1 MTSATTVANPA
12 SGRLGLTRDGR
23 LLFAARSAR
32 LFAYGS
38 IAVILVLYLA
48 KLGFDGAAIGLIL
61 SLTLV
66 GDIVV
71 SLWLT
76 THADRLGRR
85 RTLEIGALLM
95 AGAGMAFALTNQFP
109 LLLLAATIGVISPS
123 GNEVGPFLAIEQAS
137 LTETIDARRR
147 TSVFAWYNLVGSIAT
162 AFGALGAGLAVGAM
176 LAAGFDE
183 LTAYRVVI
191 AGYAAIGLAMALLFR
206 SISPAV
212 EVAVAPATSIA
223 SRLGLRKSRNTVLG
237 LAALFSIDAF
247 AGGLVF
253 QSILAYWFHVTY
265 GVPEALLGLIFF
277 AANILAAVSALAAA
291 SIAARIGLINTMVF
305 THLPSNIL
313 LILVPLMPNLPLAI
327 LVLLARFSI
336 SQMDV
341 PARQSYT
348 IAVVDP
354 DERSAAA
361 GVTGIARST
370 GAAIS
375 ANLAGPLVATPAL
388 AALPFF
394 IAGGLKI
401 VYDILLWI
409 AFRARP
415 APEERARQTSE
426 ERAR

>member
-1 MTSATTVANPA
+1 MTSAA
-12 SGRLGLTRDGR
+12 SATRRFPPQLGLTRDGYK
-23 LLFAARSAR
+23 LFAARSAR

-48 KLGFDGAAIGLIL
+48 KLGFDGTAVGLIL

-66 GDIVV
+66 GDILV

-85 RTLEIGALLM
+85 RTLEVGALLM
-95 AGAGMAFALTNQFP
+95 VGAGVAFALTDQFP

-137 LTETIDARRR
+137 LTETIEARRR
-147 TSVFAWYNLVGSIAT
+147 TNVFAWYNLVGSIAT

-176 LAAGFDE
+176 QAAGFDE

-191 AGYAAIGLAMALLFR
+191 AGYAAIGIGMALLFR

-212 EVAVAPATSIA
+212 EVAVAPDTSIA

-237 LAALFSIDAF
+237 LALLFSIDAF

-265 GVPEALLGLIFF
+265 GVPEAILGVIFF

-341 PARQSYT
+341 PTRQSYT

-375 ANLAGPLVATPAL
+375 ANLAGPLVATASL

-401 VYDILLWI
+401 LYDILLWL

-415 APEERARQTSE
+415 APEERTH
-426 ERAR
+426 